1 MKYEDITEGM
11 YIQFYASSN
20 VYMVYSDNGRL
31 YIQGRTIPYLY
42 LDNVKKWIYKAF
54 TFEEIENVGTKIQ
67 LEVPKITFVDNL

>member
-42 LDNVKKWIYKAF
+42 LDNVKKWIYKVF
-54 TFEEIENVGTKIQ
+54 TFEEIENIGTKIQ
-67 LEVPKITFVDNL
+67 LEIPKITLVDNL